1 MNITRMKRVLQLAP
15 AIVAVAL
22 LLGTS
27 RPAAAA
33 CFQGLAQC
41 YQRAAGASSWGW
53 MWLAGLD
60 CELDFTDCTRR
71 AIIGR

>member
-1 MNITRMKRVLQLAP
+1 MKRVVQLAP
-15 AIVAVAL
+15 AIVAVVL
-22 LLGTS
+22 LLGVS

-33 CFQGLAQC
+33 NGCFQRLARC
-41 YQRAAGASSWGW
+41 YQEAAKMDGWGW

-60 CELDFTDCTRR
+60 CELDFTDCARR